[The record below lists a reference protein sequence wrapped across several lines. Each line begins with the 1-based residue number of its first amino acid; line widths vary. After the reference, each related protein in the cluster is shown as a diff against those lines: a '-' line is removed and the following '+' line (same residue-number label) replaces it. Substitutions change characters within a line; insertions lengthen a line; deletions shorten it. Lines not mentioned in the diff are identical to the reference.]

1 MRRFIFKICVAVSI
15 LQVISRGAEA
25 QTAAKAKAPAGTRP
39 AGAKP
44 GSGAKTPDPPV
55 EKRLEKAL
63 HDLSAD
69 DQMKHAIYSLFVRDE
84 TTGKVLSDINCQ
96 IGLAPASNQKV
107 IVSTAA
113 LEILGE
119 DFQYQTRL
127 AYDGS
132 ILNGVLKGNLYV
144 VGSGDPTFGSW
155 RYAGSREED
164 VMQAFHTMLQ
174 NTGITRIEGNILVDD
189 HRFSLQPV
197 PRGWVW
203 EDLGNYY
210 GAGARGLN
218 WHENQ
223 YDMDLEP
230 GLKPGDSTRVID
242 RRPNPEG
249 DTLING
255 ILTGKPGS
263 PDGSNIYLSPLS
275 TLGYMD
281 GTIPAGSAHLTIG
294 GSIPDPEHL
303 FARELLTRCSG
314 PWNIPVHGTVAS
326 NLDFLKDSRPFPLF
340 TTVLGSIPSPS
351 LDSIVYWFLKKSINL
366 YGEALVKTI
375 ALQKAQ
381 VGNTDTGVAIVR
393 RFWEQRGIDPSAFH
407 IMDGSG
413 LSPQNRVTT
422 FGLAHVLDYARK
434 QPWFP
439 AFYDALPV
447 IDGIVMKSGSIGGAR
462 AYSGYAGGPDGR
474 RYTFSFIINNY
485 DGSGT
490 EIQHKM
496 WKVLDILK

>member
-1 MRRFIFKICVAVSI
+1 MRPFIFWIYVTVSI
-15 LQVISRGAEA
+15 LPGFSREAEA
-25 QTAAKAKAPAGTRP
+25 QTAARTKTPGKTKAPA
-39 AGAKP
+39 
-44 GSGAKTPDPPV
+44 V
-55 EKRLEKAL
+55 EKRLAQAL
-63 HDLSAD
+63 HDLSGD
-69 DQMKHAIYSLFVRDE
+69 GQMKHAIYSLYVRDAE
-84 TTGKVLSDINCQ
+84 TGKVLSDINCQ
-96 IGLAPASNQKV
+96 TGLAPASNQKV

-132 ILNGVLKGNLYV
+132 ILSGVLKGNLYV
-144 VGSGDPTFGSW
+144 VGSGDPTLGSW

-164 VMQAFHTMLQ
+164 VMAALHAMLQ
-174 NTGITRIEGNILVDD
+174 KAGITRIDGDILVDD

-197 PRGWVW
+197 PGGWPW

-230 GLKPGDSTRVID
+230 GARPGDSTRVTGM
-242 RRPNPEG
+242 RPGLVG

-255 ILTGKPGS
+255 IKTGRPGS
-263 PDGSNIYLSPLS
+263 GDGSNIYLSPLS

-281 GTIPAGSAHLTIG
+281 GTIAAGGRLTVG
-294 GSIPDPEHL
+294 GSIPDPERQ
-303 FARELLTRCSG
+303 FALELLTRCSQQ
-314 PWNIPVHGTVAS
+314 WNIPVHGTIAS
-326 NLDFLKDSRPFPLF
+326 NVDFLKGSRPFPVF
-340 TTVLGSIPSPS
+340 TTVLGSLPSPS

-375 ALQKAQ
+375 ALQRAQ
-381 VGNTDTGVAIVR
+381 VGNTDTGVSIVR
-393 RFWEQRGIDPSAFH
+393 AFWEQRGIDPSAFH

-422 FGLAHVLDYARK
+422 FGLVHVLEYARA
-434 QPWFP
+434 QPWFQ
-439 AFYDALPV
+439 AFYDGLPV

-462 AYSGYAGGPDGR
+462 AYSGYAGGKDGR
-474 RYTFSFIINNY
+474 KYTFSFIINNY

-496 WKVLDILK
+496 WKVLDLLK

>member
-1 MRRFIFKICVAVSI
+1 MRRFILWICVAVSS
-15 LQVISRGAEA
+15 LPGLPREAEA
-25 QTAAKAKAPAGTRP
+25 QM
-39 AGAKP
+39 
-44 GSGAKTPDPPV
+44 V
-55 EKRLEKAL
+55 EKRLEKVL

-69 DQMKHAIYSLFVRDE
+69 AQMKHAIYSLYVKDE

-132 ILNGVLKGNLYV
+132 LLNGVLKGNLYV
-144 VGSGDPTFGSW
+144 VGSGDPTLGSW

-164 VMQAFHTMLQ
+164 VMAALHSLLQQA
-174 NTGITRIEGNILVDD
+174 GITRIDGDIIVDD

-223 YDMDLEP
+223 YDMDLQP
-230 GLKPGDSTRVID
+230 GAKVGDSTRVID
-242 RRPNPEG
+242 MRPYPEG

-255 ILTGKPGS
+255 LLTGRPGS
-263 PDGSNIYLSPLS
+263 ADGSNIYFSPLS
-275 TLGYMD
+275 TVGYMD
-281 GTIPAGSAHLTIG
+281 GTIPAGSARLTIG
-294 GSIPDPEHL
+294 GSIPDPEHQ
-303 FARELLTRCSG
+303 FARELLTRCG
-314 PWNIPVHGTVAS
+314 QQWNIPVRGTVAS
-326 NLDFLKDSRPFPLF
+326 NLDFLKTGRPFPAF

-366 YGEALVKTI
+366 YGEALIKTI

-381 VGNTDTGVAIVR
+381 IGNTDTGVAIVR
-393 RFWEQRGIDPSAFH
+393 NFWEQRGIDPSAFH

-422 FGLAHVLDYARK
+422 FGLVHVLEYAEK

-439 AFYDALPV
+439 AFYDGLPV

-462 AYSGYAGGPDGR
+462 AYSGYVGGKDGR

-496 WKVLDILK
+496 WKVLDLLK